1 LESRNGVRE
10 GVAMSKISG
19 GKSFIAILSVLTIGA
34 ALSIGVA
41 KAAED
46 VTEDQILRALAP
58 AKKPLTRSLSAG
70 PQTQTDPA
78 AAAAEGR
85 LVEKLRNRPTRS
97 LSVTEREE
105 IATVVKD
112 KPKIDLEI
120 NFDYNSADIS
130 AKSLPSVQALGRAL
144 SNPDLKGSTF
154 IVAGHT
160 DAVGGEAYNQDL
172 SERRAD
178 SIKRYLVDK
187 FGIAGADL
195 VTVGYGKTKL
205 KDPAHPTA
213 EVNRRVQVVNMDNK
227 ATASK

>member
-1 LESRNGVRE
+1 
-10 GVAMSKISG
+10 MSKISG
-19 GKSFIAILSVLTIGA
+19 GKSLIAFLSLLTISA
-34 ALSIGVA
+34 ALSVGMA
-41 KAAED
+41 KAAEE
-46 VTEDQILRALAP
+46 VTEDQILRALTP
-58 AKKPLTRSLSAG
+58 VKKPLTRGLSTG

-85 LVEKLRNRPTRS
+85 FVQTLRNRPTRS

-105 IATVVKD
+105 IATIVKD

-154 IVAGHT
+154 VVAGHT
-160 DAVGGEAYNQDL
+160 DAVGGETYNQDL

-178 SIKRYLVDK
+178 SIKRHLVEK
-187 FGIAGADL
+187 FAIAGADL

-213 EVNRRVQVVNMDNK
+213 EVNRRVQVVNMENK

>member
-1 LESRNGVRE
+1 
-10 GVAMSKISG
+10 MSKISG
-19 GKSFIAILSVLTIGA
+19 GKSLIAFLSLLTISA
-34 ALSIGVA
+34 AFSVGVA
-41 KAAED
+41 KAAEE
-46 VTEDQILRALAP
+46 VTEDQILRALTP
-58 AKKPLTRSLSAG
+58 VKEPLTRGLSTG

-78 AAAAEGR
+78 AAAEGR
-85 LVEKLRNRPTRS
+85 FVQTLRNRPTRS

-105 IATVVKD
+105 IAAIVKD

-154 IVAGHT
+154 VVAGHT
-160 DAVGGEAYNQDL
+160 DAVGGETYNQDL

-178 SIKRYLVDK
+178 SIKRHLVEK
-187 FGIAGADL
+187 FAIAGTDL

-213 EVNRRVQVVNMDNK
+213 EVNRRVQVVNMENK